1 MRGLL
6 IIASVGALSWLSG
19 CGENCQSTCQR
30 VYDPSECGV
39 VLPGV
44 TPKELINTC
53 VSECESALQRQG
65 DQRFDPVTTPASD
78 DAWRLQNEAE
88 AAAWIDCVWDQ
99 APGAGPGPVCANID
113 PQQGGICA
121 PI

>member
-1 MRGLL
+1 MRGLW
-6 IIASVGALSWLSG
+6 IIASGLVVSALSG
-19 CGENCQSTCQR
+19 CGENCESTCTR

-44 TPKELINTC
+44 TPEDLITTC
-53 VSECESALQRQG
+53 VSECEDALQRTG
-65 DQRFDPVTTPASD
+65 ELRFDPKQTPAAD

-88 AAAWIDCVWDQ
+88 AAAWMDCVWEQ
-99 APGAGPGPVCANID
+99 APGTGPSKTCANID